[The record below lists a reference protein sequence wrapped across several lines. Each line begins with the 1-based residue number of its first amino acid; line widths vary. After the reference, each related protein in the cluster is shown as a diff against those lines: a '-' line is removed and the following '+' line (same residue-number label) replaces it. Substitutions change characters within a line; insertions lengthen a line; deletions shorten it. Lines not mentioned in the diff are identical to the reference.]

1 MEKHSRFLTILPIRG
16 IRSFPSDSLWV
27 QRMTG
32 HTTTN
37 LNLQLEQAKSE
48 LNTYFP
54 RKRQAGE
61 LQEEAGDTSHLR
73 RQRTAILFLEHDSR
87 QTEGWQGFSRGEH
100 SHGCLGAGASPQQS
114 LLKKA
119 ELRQLQH
126 RVGETQDRT

>member
-1 MEKHSRFLTILPIRG
+1 MEKHSRFLTLLPTRG
-16 IRSFPSDSLWV
+16 ISSFPGDSLWV

-32 HTTTN
+32 HTSTN

-54 RKRQAGE
+54 GKRQAEE
-61 LQEEAGDTSHLR
+61 LQEEAGDASHLR

-87 QTEGWQGFSRGEH
+87 QTEGRQGFSRGEH
-100 SHGCLGAGASPQQS
+100 SHGCPGAGASPHQS

-119 ELRQLQH
+119 ELRQLQR